1 MINPY
6 ERSMKMVN
14 SKYSDREVKRLLK
27 KAVEKVE
34 VPKNLIDK
42 CIAEAQ
48 QSSVESGNVPTPSF
62 GINKDHE
69 NREKEERTS
78 RIFTNLSNSL
88 NEIKRNHPEDWKKA
102 LEEFLHDVK
111 RESTADVVTCYLSQA
126 SNLPTK
132 NELKIFT
139 QEGTL
144 FPSKMGGLVKRR
156 NIPLLLLDKEPQ
168 VFEDAGAD
176 YFFSDSNFLKREK
189 VKTVISL
196 PFRSNSQR
204 GIVFLSYR
212 KGSTIQP
219 EINKLLV
226 NNVPRW
232 LSVLLSKKQTYP
244 QDKPGRD
251 QGMENRDFAEL
262 IKKTAIEGLTNER
275 IGEILKTISCW
286 LILRNVFFS
295 WHEIDE
301 ENRKILLRYLYFS
314 GEKEKPI
321 SYDKI
326 ESNLDDNQSI
336 VAEAAQSGT
345 YVLVNDIYEKKWLR
359 KYKNLPIRG
368 TYPEIRSELAVP
380 LNRYDGIHV
389 GVLNLESSEKG
400 KFSEDHARQIE
411 KIGQAIV
418 IAAQTHEM
426 LKITPGSVSQ
436 NVSQPMPLPNQ
447 NLVKCLNTLFDTF
460 NHKTALAVS
469 EEVQKI
475 TDLALN
481 FFNASAVDIWQ
492 YDHEKQEFSTE
503 LGLSLSKTF
512 KEKCYKQHLSED
524 DLKEKFRP
532 RKDGN
537 SQRLMEQ
544 TNKIKRI
551 KDAADT
557 SENNNTSPDTIALGI
572 NSLLGVPIA
581 GPQST
586 YPNGVMWLRFD
597 KNIDFNHDLIETALK
612 LAGFVHMLWNPL
624 SYHLPNPRPD
634 VSAPNP
640 NYFQKGDRVTLTESF
655 MDDDQEYK
663 KNMQG
668 TVTGKDSFLCRVRLS
683 DNHRHICVK
692 KESLTHT
699 K

>member
-1 MINPY
+1 
-6 ERSMKMVN
+6 MVN
-14 SKYSDREVKRLLK
+14 STFNDREIKRLLK
-27 KAVEKVE
+27 KAVENVE
-34 VPKNLIDK
+34 IPKKLIEK
-42 CIAEAQ
+42 CIAESQ
-48 QSSVESGNVPTPSF
+48 KNSVESGNVPTPSL
-62 GINKDHE
+62 GINKVHE
-69 NREKEERTS
+69 NGKEEERT
-78 RIFTNLSNSL
+78 RQIFINLSNSL
-88 NEIKRNHPEDWKKA
+88 NEIKRNHPEDWQNA
-102 LEEFLHDVK
+102 LKEFLHAVK
-111 RESTADVVTCYLSQA
+111 KESTADVMTCYLSQA
-126 SNLPTK
+126 SNLQTK
-132 NELKIFT
+132 NELNLFT
-139 QEGTL
+139 QEGTR

-156 NIPLLLLDKEPQ
+156 NIPLLLLDKEPK

-176 YFFSDSNFLKREK
+176 YLFSDSNFLKREK

-212 KGSTIQP
+212 KGFTNQP

-232 LSVLLSKKQTYP
+232 LSVLLSNKQTSP

-251 QGMENRDFAEL
+251 QEMENRDFAEL
-262 IKKTAIEGLTNER
+262 IKKTTIEGLTDER
-275 IGEILKTISCW
+275 IGEILKTLSGW
-286 LILRNVFFS
+286 LDLRNIFFS

-301 ENRKILLRYLYFS
+301 ENRKIRLRYLYCS
-314 GEKEKPI
+314 EEKEEPI

-326 ESNLDDNQSI
+326 ESSLDENQGI
-336 VAEAAQSGT
+336 VGEAAQSGT
-345 YVLVNDIYEKKWLR
+345 YVLVDNIYENKWLK
-359 KYKNLPIRG
+359 KYKNLPIKG

-389 GVLNLESSEKG
+389 GVLNLESSEEG
-400 KFSEDHARQIE
+400 KFNEHHARQIE
-411 KIGQAIV
+411 KIGQAII

-426 LKITPGSVSQ
+426 LKRTLGSDSQ
-436 NVSQPMPLPNQ
+436 NISQPMPLPKQ
-447 NLVKCLNTLFDTF
+447 NLVKSLNSLFDKF
-460 NHKTALAVS
+460 ILINHKTALAVS

-481 FFNASAVDIWQ
+481 LFNASAVDIWQ

-512 KEKCYKQHLSED
+512 KEKCDKQHLSPD

-532 RKDGN
+532 RKNGN
-537 SQRLMEQ
+537 SHLLMKQ

-557 SENNNTSPDTIALGI
+557 SEEHNASPDTIDLGI
-572 NSLLGVPIA
+572 HGLLGVPIA

-586 YPNGVMWLRFD
+586 YPDGVMWLRFD
-597 KNIDFNHDLIETALK
+597 KNIDFNHDLIETAQK

-624 SYHLPNPRPD
+624 SYHLPTPRRYA
-634 VSAPNP
+634 SAFNP
-640 NYFQKGDRVTLTESF
+640 NDFQKGDQVKLIESF

-663 KNMQG
+663 KNMRG
-668 TVTGKDSFLCRVRLS
+668 TVTGKDSILYIVLLS

-692 KESLTHT
+692 KESLKHT